1 MLYFENDYTE
11 GACPEVLA
19 ALIRTNDEKLA
30 PYGGDRYSLSAAGKI
45 RAAFGCPD
53 GEVFFLTGGTQTN
66 RTVIASV
73 LKPYEGVIAAETG
86 HIACHEAG
94 AVELSGHKVIA
105 IPQENGKITAS
116 AVREY
121 LERFYGDESH
131 EHMVFPGMVYISH
144 PTEYGTLYTK
154 SELSALHEVCREY
167 SIPLF
172 VDGARLGYG
181 LASSASDMTP
191 VEFAANCDIFY
202 IGGTKVGAL
211 CGEAVVFTQKNAPK
225 HFMTIV
231 KQNGAMLAK
240 SRIVGVQFDALF
252 TDGCYFRIAE
262 NAIRMADR
270 LKKIFAE
277 KGYRFFI
284 DSPTNQLF
292 VILGDEKLR
301 ELRKNVTVSV
311 WEKYDADHT
320 VVRFATSWATRD
332 EDVDALAEI
341 L

>member
-1 MLYFENDYTE
+1 VSEEN
-11 GACPEVLA
+11 
-19 ALIRTNDEKLA
+19 
-30 PYGGDRYSLSAAGKI
+30 GKI
-45 RAAFGCPD
+45 RAD
-53 GEVFFLTGGTQTN
+53 
-66 RTVIASV
+66 V
-73 LKPYEGVIAAETG
+73 LKA
-86 HIACHEAG
+86 
-94 AVELSGHKVIA
+94 
-105 IPQENGKITAS
+105 
-116 AVREY
+116 Y
-121 LERFYGDESH
+121 LARFYADGNH

-191 VEFAANCDIFY
+191 AEFAANCDIFY

-211 CGEAVVFTQKNAPK
+211 CGEGVVFTHKNAPK

-252 TDGCYFRIAE
+252 TDGCYFRIAA
-262 NAIRMADR
+262 NAIRMAEK
-270 LKKIFAE
+270 LKKIFVE

-292 VILGDEKLR
+292 VIVENEKLR
-301 ELRKNVTVSV
+301 RIRENVTVSV
-311 WEKYDADHT
+311 WEKFDADHT

-332 EDVDALAEI
+332 EDVDALEK
-341 L
+341 LL

>member
-11 GACPEVLA
+11 GACPEVLSA
-19 ALIRTNDEKLA
+19 IIRTNDEKLA
-30 PYGGDRYSLSAAGKI
+30 PYGGDKYSLSAGEKI
-45 RAAFGCPD
+45 REAFGCPD
-53 GEVFFLTGGTQTN
+53 AEVFFLAGGTQTN
-66 RTVIASV
+66 RTVIASI
-73 LKPYEGVIAAETG
+73 LKPYEGVISAETG

-94 AVELSGHKVIA
+94 AVELSGHKVITLSA
-105 IPQENGKITAS
+105 ECGKISAD

-154 SELSALHEVCREY
+154 SELVALHGVCSEY
-167 SIPLF
+167 GIPLF

-181 LASSASDMTP
+181 LVSGASDILPT
-191 VEFAANCDIFY
+191 ELAALCDVFY
-202 IGGTKVGAL
+202 VGGTKVGAL
-211 CGEAVVFTQKNAPK
+211 CGEAVVFTHKNAPR

-252 TDGCYFRIAE
+252 TDGCYFRIAK
-262 NAIRMADR
+262 NAIRTADR

-277 KGYRFFI
+277 RGYRFFI
-284 DSPTNQLF
+284 DSPTNQIF
-292 VILGDEKLR
+292 VILENEKLR
-301 ELRKNVTVSV
+301 QLRESVKVSV
-311 WEKYDADHT
+311 WEKYDDEHT
-320 VVRFATSWATRD
+320 IVRFATSWATRD
-332 EDVDALAEI
+332 EDVDALCE
-341 L
+341 LL